1 MSGNADQVRA
11 PSFRDA
17 FILSGKEHENT
28 SEEIKMS
35 HSMRDV
41 LLPRQSAFRLRMIC
55 FVKASSSRET
65 ERILRARFEEY
76 PNVLLGVCQDNW
88 KLNLSAAGLTPRP
101 LKLTETGWN
110 EAGLLNWLHFG
121 KAADAL
127 YGRALIPKPLNSLL
141 SIPSLYVQC
150 WTLTFCPME
159 EAAEA
164 MPDAHRFCEAIQV
177 QLSHLFSPSCYALW
191 LGPVDVESSFYS
203 YFALSMD
210 GVVDSSA
217 KEKITPYLLK
227 RFLVRDLSATLQTL
241 MKKPALVDTCV
252 EGEIWKVKLYGTEDR
267 GACSSYRFGCEILLK
282 LTTSDEAEGVSL
294 VHRFQQ
300 AWQQERPMHQ
310 RQTLQPPMFRLRRTA
325 PEQAMLDI
333 ERPWEVGCIVH
344 SYVIQSSPLP
354 YCVPSPL
361 CLYTSGPY
369 VKPSRA
375 GKFAVTWPFR
385 PWLEALK
392 AEVLDFNAGYAIGR
406 GCLLVLNGEQK
417 VCSEEIGTMPPWE
430 SLRGDRIEGPL
441 CASNKA
447 GLFFRRAAL
456 YIHADTREL
465 ANEMV
470 SQWRRGVTERLRALL
485 GRSTWKYNGFIMAS
499 FPPVS
504 EWIQCR
510 TPCDEIF

>member
-1 MSGNADQVRA
+1 
-11 PSFRDA
+11 
-17 FILSGKEHENT
+17 
-28 SEEIKMS
+28 
-35 HSMRDV
+35 
-41 LLPRQSAFRLRMIC
+41 MIC
-55 FVKASSSRET
+55 FVKASSSREA
-65 ERILRARFEEY
+65 EGMLRARFEEH
-76 PNVLLGVCQDNW
+76 PNRLLRVCQGNW
-88 KLNLSAAGLTPRP
+88 KLRLSPAVLTPRP
-101 LKLTETGWN
+101 CKIAAPEWD
-110 EAGLLNWLHFG
+110 EASLLNWLHFG

-127 YGRALIPKPLNSLL
+127 CGRALIPEPFNSLL

-159 EAAEA
+159 AAAEA
-164 MPDAHRFCEAIQV
+164 MPDAHRFCEEIQV

-191 LGPVDVESSFYS
+191 LGPVDVESNFYS

-210 GVVDSSA
+210 GEVDCYA
-217 KEKITPYLLK
+217 KAKITPYLLK

-241 MKKPALVDTCV
+241 MKKPMLVDACAG
-252 EGEIWKVKLYGTEDR
+252 GEIWKVKLSGTEDS
-267 GACSSYRFGCEILLK
+267 GAFSSYPFGCEILLK
-282 LTTSDEAEGVSL
+282 LTTSNEAEEVSL

-300 AWQQERPMHQ
+300 AWQQERPRHQ
-310 RQTLQPPMFRLRRTA
+310 RQTLRSPVLKLRRTS
-325 PEQAMLDI
+325 PKQAMLDI
-333 ERPWEVGCIVH
+333 ERPWEVGSTVR
-344 SYVIQSSPLP
+344 SYAIQPSPLP
-354 YCVPSPL
+354 YYVPSPL

-385 PWLEALK
+385 PWLEALE

-406 GCLLVLNGEQK
+406 GCLLVLNEEQK

-441 CASNKA
+441 CAFNKS
-447 GLFFRRAAL
+447 GLFFHRAAL
-456 YIHADTREL
+456 YIHADTREQ
-465 ANEMV
+465 AYEMGL
-470 SQWRRGVTERLRALL
+470 QWRRSVTERLRALL
-485 GRSTWKYNGFIMAS
+485 ARSAWKYNGFFMAS